1 MAKDT
6 ILLERVYDDTHQ
18 KGYRVLVDRLWPRGI
33 SKERVALDEWC
44 KELAPSPALR
54 KWFGHKPER
63 WAEFQKK
70 YEHEL
75 KSCGAAADALLHRA
89 GRKKLVLLYGAKDT
103 KHTHALVLR
112 KYLLNL
118 PESCDDDHV
127 EMSSPV
133 CYASHF
139 DKSD

>member
-1 MAKDT
+1 MATRT
-6 ILLERVYDDTHQ
+6 ILLERVYDGVHQ
-18 KGYRVLVDRLWPRGI
+18 KGYRVLVDRLWPRGVT
-33 SKERVALDEWC
+33 KERAALDEWC

-75 KSCGAAADALLHRA
+75 RSCAAAARALLHRA
-89 GRKKLVLLYGAKDT
+89 SRKKLVLVYGAKD
-103 KHTHALVLR
+103 KEHTHALVLK

-118 PESCDDDHV
+118 SEEDDGPVDV
-127 EMSSPV
+127 ASPV
-133 CYASHF
+133 CYATDF
-139 DKSD
+139 DRSR